1 MQKLYVLWYN
11 HCMNVNLARYAGKS
25 ICVACSG
32 GRDSMA
38 LMHYMHSNAAHYNI
52 TLSAL
57 NCDHAMRGE
66 ESARDSQ
73 FVIDY
78 CKKLGIPLL
87 FFKAD
92 SIYKNENMARFWRV
106 FRCYTVAHVDSDKW
120 ASDFNY
126 QSLGIKPV
134 IYSPDGKWR
143 GCDDV
148 AIAHHMDDNAETV
161 LFNLARG
168 CALSGM
174 CGIED
179 DKHGYEWSKVH
190 PLVSVTRG
198 EIDQYV
204 AANNIPYVDDS
215 TNFSDD
221 YTRNYI
227 RHNVLPA
234 LEKAVPGATR
244 AIYRFSRLAADDEE
258 YFSRQVKKIVT
269 RNGWYG
275 YKIAHCEE
283 PVIFKR
289 AAIYIIE
296 QYQKKD
302 YTSGHAQQ
310 LYELQFAQNGK
321 KFEFLGLT
329 AFKEEGGISI
339 NENYLVRAVADGM
352 PYAEFCSGG
361 YDNYIDQIVCISTE
375 RDWEEDRELV
385 EERFVGEDGGRT
397 PYKILKYDGG
407 AIPENAV
414 VRTMRAGDK
423 FKKFGGG
430 TKSLGDFFT
439 DRKIPVR
446 LRNTI
451 PVIASGNNILMVC
464 GVEISGDIKVT
475 EDTKNICLCASPDYS
490 KL

>member
-1 MQKLYVLWYN
+1 MKVD
-11 HCMNVNLARYAGKS
+11 LAPYAGKS

-38 LMHYMHSNAAHYNI
+38 LLHYLYSSAAQYNI
-52 TLSAL
+52 NFSAL

-66 ESARDSQ
+66 ESARDSA

-87 FFKAD
+87 SFKAD
-92 SIYKNENMARFWRV
+92 GICKNENMARFWRV
-106 FRCYTVAHVDSDKW
+106 FRCYTIAHADSDKW
-120 ASDFNY
+120 AENFDY

-148 AIAHHMDDNAETV
+148 ATAHHMDDNAETV

-168 CALSGM
+168 TGLSGM
-174 CGIED
+174 CGIQD
-179 DKHGYEWSKVH
+179 SKNGYEWSTVH
-190 PLVSVTRG
+190 PLVSVSRKD
-198 EIDQYV
+198 IDEYV

-234 LEKAVPGATR
+234 LEKTVPGAAR
-244 AIYRFSRLAADDEE
+244 AIYRFSRLAAEDEE
-258 YFSRQVKKIVT
+258 YFARQVKKIVT
-269 RNGWYG
+269 HNGWYG
-275 YKIAHCEE
+275 YKIAHSDES
-283 PVIFKR
+283 VIFKR
-289 AAIYIIE
+289 AALYVIE
-296 QYQKKD
+296 RYQKKD
-302 YTSGHAQQ
+302 YTSAQAQ
-310 LYELQFAQNGK
+310 RLYELQFAENGK

-329 AFKEEGGISI
+329 AFKEEDGIAI
-339 NENYLVRAVADGM
+339 NDNYFAKAVSDGM
-352 PYAEFCSGG
+352 PYAEFYSGG
-361 YDNYIDQIVCISTE
+361 YDNYFDQIVFISTE
-375 RDWEEDRELV
+375 RDWEEDRVLA
-385 EERFVGEDGGRT
+385 EERFIDEDGRRT
-397 PYKILKYDGG
+397 PYKILKCDGG
-407 AIPENAV
+407 CIPDDAV
-414 VRTMRAGDK
+414 VRTMRQGDK

-430 TKSLGDFFT
+430 TKNLGDFFT

-446 LRNTI
+446 LRSII

-464 GVEISGDIKVT
+464 GVEISDEIKVT
-475 EDTKNICLCASPDYS
+475 GKTQAVRYVVSADYS